1 MEWSATARYRLPGA
15 PGGLGFVQDL
25 LNTRSTRRGDKP
37 DLLAEL
43 SSAQRWLDDSL
54 ARWSV
59 ESGVAQAPVALDG
72 NDLDKL
78 RDLRADLHVLV
89 GQAGRDSAGPA
100 IPSATLGARTTPD
113 GEVLL
118 EPRGEGFRRLA
129 GIVLIEMFNAQRSD
143 AWRRIKVCPQ
153 RAVRGLVLRPVAQQQ
168 WRLARRPRL
177 RQRGQPARLAGPQ
190 AAAPAGRGPRR
201 RGARAV
207 SRRLLSRRPRRCARV
222 A

>member
-37 DLLAEL
+37 DLLSEL
-43 SSAQRWLDDSL
+43 SSAQRWP
-54 ARWSV
+54 V
-59 ESGVAQAPVALDG
+59 ESGVAQPPVALDG

-78 RDLRADLHVLV
+78 RDLRADLHLLV
-89 GQAGRDSAGPA
+89 SQAGRDGAGPA

-143 AWRRIKVCPQ
+143 AWRRIKVC
-153 RAVRGLVLRPVAQQQ
+153 RNERCAVSFFDRSRNNSGV
-168 WRLARRPRL
+168 WHD
-177 RQRGQPARLAGPQ
+177 
-190 AAAPAGRGPRR
+190 
-201 RGARAV
+201 ARACGNAANLRA
-207 SRRLLSRRPRRCARV
+207 SRARKRQHQLAVARDVVAPELSADNS
-222 A
+222 

>member
-37 DLLAEL
+37 DLLSEL

-59 ESGVAQAPVALDG
+59 ESGVAQPPVALDG

-78 RDLRADLHVLV
+78 RDLRADLHLLV
-89 GQAGRDSAGPA
+89 SQAGRDGAGPA

-143 AWRRIKVCPQ
+143 AWRRIKVC
-153 RAVRGLVLRPVAQQQ
+153 RNERCAVSFFDRSRNNSGV
-168 WRLARRPRL
+168 WHD
-177 RQRGQPARLAGPQ
+177 
-190 AAAPAGRGPRR
+190 
-201 RGARAV
+201 ARACGNAANLRA
-207 SRRLLSRRPRRCARV
+207 SRARKRQHQLAVARDVVAPELSADNS
-222 A
+222 

>member
-43 SSAQRWLDDSL
+43 SSAQHWLDDSL

-72 NDLDKL
+72 SDLDKL

-89 GQAGRDSAGPA
+89 GQASRDSAGPA

-143 AWRRIKVCPQ
+143 AWRRIKVCRNERCAVSFFDRSRNNSGVWHDA
-153 RAVRGLVLRPVAQQQ
+153 RACGGSTSWPWPATSWRPSCRPTAPEPPPAAGACGSPSGL
-168 WRLARRPRL
+168 
-177 RQRGQPARLAGPQ
+177 
-190 AAAPAGRGPRR
+190 PRR
-201 RGARAV
+201 D
-207 SRRLLSRRPRRCARV
+207 
-222 A
+222 

>member
-43 SSAQRWLDDSL
+43 SSAQRWLDDSM

-143 AWRRIKVCPQ
+143 AWRRIKVC
-153 RAVRGLVLRPVAQQQ
+153 RNERC
-168 WRLARRPRL
+168 
-177 RQRGQPARLAGPQ
+177 
-190 AAAPAGRGPRR
+190 
-201 RGARAV
+201 AV
-207 SRRLLSRRPRRCARV
+207 SFFDRSRNNSGVWHDARV
-222 A
+222 CGNAANLRASRARKRQNQLAVARDVLAPGTSE